1 MKSLEERKAARKKRR
16 EEAGNPKPAK
26 VAKKPRQE
34 LSGKGSGAAKK

>member
-26 VAKKPRQE
+26 VVTKSKSE
-34 LSGKGSGAAKK
+34 LSGKGAGGQK